1 MCKYHLM
8 TEEQMTD
15 NGRPEQPVRL
25 SIVTTV
31 TEGIQVVALAGEID
45 YNTSGQV
52 RQALDVTGTARP
64 RIVIDMCEVT
74 FMDSSGINILISAH
88 QDTTASGGWL
98 RLAAPTDAVR
108 RVLQLVGV
116 DQVIDCHATRE
127 QALAH

>member
-1 MCKYHLM
+1 
-8 TEEQMTD
+8 MTD

-31 TEGIQVVALAGEID
+31 TEGIRVVTLAGEID
-45 YNTSGQV
+45 YNSSGQL

-64 RIVIDMCEVT
+64 RTVIDMCRVT
-74 FMDSSGINILISAH
+74 FMDSSGINLLIGAH
-88 QDTTASGGWL
+88 QDTTAAGGWL
-98 RLAAPTDAVR
+98 RLAAPTDAVL

-116 DQVIDCHATRE
+116 DQLIDCHPTRN